1 MGKALSYTY
10 GLFHRL
16 SRYHLDGRY
25 RLDNNLAENALRD
38 LSLGRKN
45 YMFCGNHEAAENAAV
60 MYSLLGCC
68 KACGVNPRE
77 WLTDVLT
84 RIPVY
89 NNDYSLDLAEL
100 LPHNWKAS
108 KSVQRNLTDPGNCQ
122 TSLEKSVNSTPF

>member
-1 MGKALSYTY
+1 MALSK
-10 GLFHRL
+10 L
-16 SRYHLDGRY
+16 
-25 RLDNNLAENALRD
+25 LDNLGENALRD